1 MNNLLFVTGVKFT
14 DGSIRRYKSQIPVY
28 LISKMGRLNN
38 TCQQIPSESITSQI
52 SGSLDQK
59 SYAPSKARERVRR
72 NRKSRKTISPT
83 DNCSDNFPASG
94 ECIRRTSVAK
104 RSVPLHHA
112 RPVSSSPNSGNQSPG
127 RLGAYAGAK
136 FGDAPSPRLLP
147 PPPQHWLCSSSS
159 MEM

>member
-1 MNNLLFVTGVKFT
+1 
-14 DGSIRRYKSQIPVY
+14 
-28 LISKMGRLNN
+28 MGRLNN
-38 TCQQIPSESITSQI
+38 TCQQIPSESTMSQI
-52 SGSLDQK
+52 SGSLDQE
-59 SYAPSKARERVRR
+59 SYAPSIARERVRR

-147 PPPQHWLCSSSS
+147 PPPQHWLCSSSLQS
-159 MEM
+159 AILSPCQSLTSEIKTLLQVV